1 MFHNRTSPPF
11 VNSSP
16 RTQPASGSAQKP
28 KYLIPNLLNA
38 CRVLKMLGQDNRG
51 YRVTELAKT
60 LKIPSTSALRIV
72 STLES
77 EGFLRR
83 ESSLLYLGPVLIHL
97 GARSMSSTELRDIAQ
112 PVLQH
117 LSRVT
122 DETAHLALP
131 CDNRSLIVSVCDS
144 PHPLRAAS
152 SPGTLTDLYTSSTG
166 KVFLA
171 YLHRRRIAEILAQ
184 HPPKPRTNRSLL
196 TLKALEA
203 EADRVLVDGYGID
216 DEEFN
221 EGVRCLAAPV
231 MGLHGEVV
239 AAIGITAATMRF
251 TKDRIPE
258 IAAHVKAA
266 ARQLSAALGS
276 VAALP

>member
-1 MFHNRTSPPF
+1 MNTVPRVAP
-11 VNSSP
+11 SSANDQ
-16 RTQPASGSAQKP
+16 R
-28 KYLIPNLLNA
+28 YIIPNLYNA
-38 CRVLKMLGQDNRG
+38 CRVLKQLGQDNRG
-51 YRVTELAKT
+51 YKVTEIARA
-60 LKIPSTSALRIV
+60 LKIPSTSALRITA
-72 STLES
+72 TLIS

-83 ESSLLYLGPVLIHL
+83 ENGLLYLGPVLIHL
-97 GARSMSSTELRDIAQ
+97 GARSMSATELRDIAQ
-112 PVLQH
+112 PILQH
-117 LSRVT
+117 LSRTT

-184 HPPKPRTNRSLL
+184 HPPKARTARSLL
-196 TLKALEA
+196 TLKELEA

-231 MGLHGEVV
+231 MGPHAEVV

-276 VAALP
+276 GMAMA